1 MLDGVKLGW
10 LECSGTEPLHY
21 FTLGGN
27 ALGDLVAAVRL
38 TNDNVY
44 RVLRHSVEI
53 TVRAHV
59 HHALLALHRQ
69 PAVDIP

>member
-1 MLDGVKLGW
+1 MVSSLSVQ
-10 LECSGTEPLHY
+10 GTEPLHY
-21 FTLGGN
+21 FTLIED
-27 ALGDLVAAVRL
+27 ALGEMMAAVRL
-38 TNDNVY
+38 TNGNVY

-69 PAVDIP
+69 QAVGIP